1 MGVKM
6 QVRQLGWILY
16 FTFVPMIAEARVQ
29 RKPVIEPAVS
39 AVISGPFAPLWQL
52 GAGVRYGKWSCEARY
67 GFGLP
72 IGPDVGNGGTF
83 RNVALFARRDVS
95 DVFYW
100 MAGAMYASY
109 KYTTPASRPDFR
121 SSSVYE
127 HTWHSISP
135 AAGLGVGYKYIFL
148 EVQGYYP
155 GVLLG
160 IRVGVN

>member
-1 MGVKM
+1 M

-29 RKPVIEPAVS
+29 RKPVIEPAAS
-39 AVISGPFAPLWQL
+39 AVVSGPFGPLWQL
-52 GAGVRYGKWSCEARY
+52 GAGVRYGNWSCEARY
-67 GFGLP
+67 GWGVP
-72 IGPDVGNGGTF
+72 TAPNEGSGNLRT
-83 RNVALFARRDVS
+83 VALYARRHVS
-95 DVFYW
+95 DTFYW
-100 MAGAMYASY
+100 MAGAMYSNY
-109 KYTTPASRPDFR
+109 KYWPPNLQ
-121 SSSVYE
+121 SSLLYE